1 MSLTLTQWA
10 QRHGVSSAAL
20 AELVNYVAP
29 PLVAKSGQSEAAVL
43 ANVRMEASAKGA
55 RLWRNN
61 IIACVDSTGRMVRG
75 GLLNESKQQN
85 ETIKSSDLIGIMPV
99 LITPEHVGTT
109 IGQFVA
115 RECKAGSWKWSGSSH
130 EVAQM
135 RFIDLVNSLGGDA
148 AMVNSVWSL

>member
-1 MSLTLTQWA
+1 MTLTQWA
-10 QRHGVSSAAL
+10 QRHGVSAAAL

-29 PLVAKSGQSEAAVL
+29 PLAAKSGQSEAAVL

-61 IIACVDSTGRMVRG
+61 VGACEDKSGRVIRY
-75 GLLNESKQQN
+75 GLMNESKQQN
-85 ETIKSSDLIGIMPV
+85 ETIKSSDLVGITPV

-148 AMVNSVWSL
+148 AMVNSVGSL

>member
-1 MSLTLTQWA
+1 MTLTQWA
-10 QRHGVSSAAL
+10 QRHGVSAAAL
-20 AELVNYVAP
+20 AELVNYVSP
-29 PLVAKSGQSEAAVL
+29 PLTAKSGQSEAAVL

-85 ETIKSSDLIGIMPV
+85 ETIKSSDLIGITPV

-148 AMVNSVWSL
+148 AMVNGVGSL